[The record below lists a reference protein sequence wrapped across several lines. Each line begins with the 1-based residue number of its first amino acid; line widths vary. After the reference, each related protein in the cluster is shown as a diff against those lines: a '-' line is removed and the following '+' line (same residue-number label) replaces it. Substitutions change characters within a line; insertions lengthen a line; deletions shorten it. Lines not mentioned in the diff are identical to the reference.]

1 MVMQTRMTH
10 DAVAA
15 TMRRPSAHSPA
26 RGGGQQTW
34 GVCAEL
40 QVKDPGAPPLQ
51 LLLLIIIL
59 REVFKD
65 WGARSVE
72 RGLPGQGRGER
83 PLCR

>member
-1 MVMQTRMTH
+1 MQTRETH

-15 TMRRPSAHSPA
+15 TTRQPCAHSPA
-26 RGGGQQTW
+26 GGGGQQTW

-51 LLLLIIIL
+51 LLLLIIVL

-65 WGARSVE
+65 WRARSVE